1 MSHGQ
6 TLPQALEAEGPQF
19 PGIYRAVV
27 EAGMKA
33 GRLPTALESLAGFAR
48 SYMDL
53 RRAIGLALL
62 YPLLVLILAYSLFV
76 FFVLQVA
83 PRFVEAFESLGIPVH
98 GSIRLLAWLGEEA
111 VYWVPVLPV
120 VLLLAAFGWY
130 QSGRSAMLQPGKG
143 RWLVRWFPW
152 MRSVLAATEA
162 ANFADLLALLTDH
175 GVPFSTG
182 IVLAAEASG
191 DPALMKGGQEIAAAL
206 ERGDSLA
213 DSMSRPTSFPP
224 LLRWVMITGQRQG
237 TLVSALRHAAETY
250 RRRALNRAEMIRV
263 FLPIILMALIG
274 VTATLI
280 FALALFL
287 PVASMLS
294 ELSMPA
300 R

>member
-1 MSHGQ
+1 
-6 TLPQALEAEGPQF
+6 
-19 PGIYRAVV
+19 
-27 EAGMKA
+27 
-33 GRLPTALESLAGFAR
+33 
-48 SYMDL
+48 
-53 RRAIGLALL
+53 
-62 YPLLVLILAYSLFV
+62 
-76 FFVLQVA
+76 
-83 PRFVEAFESLGIPVH
+83 
-98 GSIRLLAWLGEEA
+98 
-111 VYWVPVLPV
+111 
-120 VLLLAAFGWY
+120 
-130 QSGRSAMLQPGKG
+130 
-143 RWLVRWFPW
+143 